1 MGCFTEDVAIAT
13 KVHTTGVPVWLI
25 HNARLVNSNMNIIKV
40 ISFKPPDDLVIGMY
54 HDPIKLFAQPFD
66 IITRGPNNRQHH
78 EAACQPYANF
88 EKLLVPKPQVE
99 QLVTRESLVGKAC
112 VDNGKAK
119 MNAKPAPCKFSI
131 LI

>member
-1 MGCFTEDVAIAT
+1 VDPKWMGCFTEDVAIAT

-40 ISFKPPDDLVIGMY
+40 ISFTPPDDLIIGMY

-78 EAACQPYANF
+78 EAACQ
-88 EKLLVPKPQVE
+88 
-99 QLVTRESLVGKAC
+99 
-112 VDNGKAK
+112 
-119 MNAKPAPCKFSI
+119 
-131 LI
+131 